1 MKYYREVTG
10 MSVDGAG
17 FRKAKIIVRI
27 SDDKIGKSLS
37 LTDYKSGTML
47 MIPLEQLADIMEVKR

>member
-17 FRKAKIIVRI
+17 FRKAKISVRI

-37 LTDYKSGTML
+37 LADDKSGTML
-47 MIPLEQLADIMEVKR
+47 MIPLEELRDVLEVKK

>member
-17 FRKAKIIVRI
+17 FRKAKISVRI

-37 LTDYKSGTML
+37 LTDDKRGIML
-47 MIPLEQLADIMEVKR
+47 MIRLEDLADVLEVKQ